1 MDPKKINQILRIS
14 KMYYELDMGQV
25 AIAEKEGISKST
37 VSRLLKSGKDLG
49 LIEVRIKEPILSYG
63 DLESQLLARFPIR
76 RVTILP
82 DLVGNPQ
89 VLLHDV
95 CASLGEDLPRFI
107 DDDSILGVAWG
118 STLEL
123 LSTLLTPIKRRNV
136 SVIQLS
142 GGYSRAAHESSAL
155 QILRQFSKN
164 VNGTAYVIPAPAM
177 VDAPFIADAIKQDS
191 QVRDI
196 LSLASHCHTAV
207 FSVGCLTRP
216 SVIYEMGLLTDA
228 QYRDME
234 ARGCVGDVCSH
245 FINANG
251 DIFDPEMDARVVG
264 APLDIIRSIPNK
276 LLVASGRAKGKVVNA
291 ALKGGLADCLYID
304 APTAM
309 EVLKF

>member
-1 MDPKKINQILRIS
+1 MLFRS
-14 KMYYELDMGQV
+14 
-25 AIAEKEGISKST
+25 
-37 VSRLLKSGKDLG
+37 
-49 LIEVRIKEPILSYG
+49 
-63 DLESQLLARFPIR
+63 
-76 RVTILP
+76 
-82 DLVGNPQ
+82 
-89 VLLHDV
+89 
-95 CASLGEDLPRFI
+95 
-107 DDDSILGVAWG
+107 
-118 STLEL
+118 
-123 LSTLLTPIKRRNV
+123 
-136 SVIQLS
+136 
-142 GGYSRAAHESSAL
+142 GYSRAAHESSAL

>member
-95 CASLGEDLPRFI
+95 CASLAEDLPRFI